1 MTSEIPK
8 NCINCEFKSNKEHEA
23 YQRQFEYGGPGFCAR
38 DPMGEFGYGDH
49 EDPDFGC
56 VEDES

>member
-1 MTSEIPK
+1 MSTTNSE
-8 NCINCEFKSNKEHEA
+8 
-23 YQRQFEYGGPGFCAR
+23 RWDLGGPGFCEY
-38 DPMGEFGYGDH
+38 DPMCDE

>member
-1 MTSEIPK
+1 MKPSVDTHDG
-8 NCINCEFKSNKEHEA
+8 N
-23 YQRQFEYGGPGFCAR
+23 RWDLGGPGCCGY
-38 DPMGEFGYGDH
+38 DPFYDE